1 VLEHMRSFVRW
12 AGSKRLLLTQLRRYW
27 PGGASRY
34 VEPFCGSAC
43 LFFDI
48 QPSCAILGDLNEE
61 LIWTYRVVRN
71 NPGLFLESFR
81 RIRFCRKNYYKLRS
95 THPSQ
100 MAEADRAARFLFLNR
115 ACFNGI
121 YRTNLKGEFNV
132 PYGPPKS
139 GRILDEKWVTS
150 ASTALSRALL
160 VRGDFE
166 TTLDHV
172 QSGDFVYL
180 DPPYCL
186 KDRRMFSEYLP
197 GSFSTSDLERLASRL
212 RRLDERNAKFVITY
226 ADSPEARNLLR
237 NWRPR
242 RVRVRRHVAGFSHHR
257 RYAYELIASNCSPR
271 S

>member
-1 VLEHMRSFVRW
+1 MRSFVRW
-12 AGSKRLLLTQLRRYW
+12 AGSKRLLLPHLRRYW
-27 PGGASRY
+27 PGGATRY

-43 LFFDI
+43 LFFDL
-48 QPSCAILGDLNEE
+48 QPSSAILGDLNEE

-71 NPGLFLESFR
+71 TPSLFLESFR
-81 RIRFCRKNYYKLRS
+81 RIRFDRASYYKLRS
-95 THPSQ
+95 TPPEAL
-100 MAEADRAARFLFLNR
+100 AEAERAARFLFLNR

-132 PYGPPKS
+132 PYGPPRS
-139 GRILDEKWVTS
+139 GRILDETWVTS
-150 ASTALSRALL
+150 ASTGLNRALL

-166 TTLDHV
+166 ATLDHV
-172 QSGDFVYL
+172 QPGDFVYL

-186 KDRRMFSEYLP
+186 DNRRMFSEYLP
-197 GSFSTSDLERLASRL
+197 GSFSTSDLDRLALRL
-212 RRLDERNAKFVITY
+212 RWLDDCKAKFVITY

-237 NWRPR
+237 RWRPR
-242 RVRVRRHVAGFSHHR
+242 RVRVRRHVAGFGHHR